1 VTQSASILYL
11 HDGHGVE
18 ESLFFNG
25 IIRTGLN
32 KVDSTTLGHLWQ
44 FRVLSGPPQLGRCY

>member
-1 VTQSASILYL
+1 VTHAASILYL
-11 HDGHGVE
+11 HDGHAVE

-32 KVDSTTLGHLWQ
+32 KVDSTTLGL
-44 FRVLSGPPQLGRCY
+44 L